1 MSITQPSPLPGAPTA
16 GATASDLRSQPA
28 VGVVGVLVAS
38 TLCLVLGVLIR
49 PIDSLQILGAVT
61 TFSLPVLIASAL
73 WWHGWPARG
82 SSRAASGLLNT
93 ALIAGLAVILTAV
106 AQVIV
111 GRGDLAHLLS
121 STPAGHAL
129 GRPPFPSFPWT
140 LPLAA
145 LIFLA
150 MIQLTFVCDRR
161 PLRRLGTARAGVA
174 AIVLSWIIG
183 VVAYELLANWNA
195 VVPPV
200 AQSALG
206 LSNPGG
212 PVGAFNLLA
221 WTLCVAVWSVVLFI
235 PLRGRAFAAIGSVPA
250 RLLAGNATTLALGW
264 GMFLLLSGPL
274 GLTVPEIAAACGV
287 IIAASLVA
295 TLIFE
300 GWPARRLGATAARDG
315 VLLATIALLAAGLFI
330 ALKALGDARTTWPPA
345 DPVYLWM
352 TVCALNFVAAG
363 SILWYGVWRRWPVAA
378 PGAPAEPAAEADR

>member
-1 MSITQPSPLPGAPTA
+1 MSITQPTPLPGAATQ

-28 VGVVGVLVAS
+28 VGVVGVLVAV
-38 TLCLVLGVLIR
+38 TLCLVLGVLIV
-49 PIDSLQILGAVT
+49 PVDSLQILGAVT

-73 WWHGWPARG
+73 WWHGWPASS
-82 SSRAASGLLNT
+82 SSRVASGLLNT
-93 ALIAGLAVILTAV
+93 ALVAGLALILTAL

-121 STPAGHAL
+121 TTPAVAGPGHA
-129 GRPPFPSFPWT
+129 RPPFPSFPWT

-161 PLRRLGTARAGVA
+161 PLRWLGTPGAGIA
-174 AIVLSWIIG
+174 AIVLSWIVG
-183 VVAYELLANWNA
+183 LVAYELLADWNA
-195 VVPPV
+195 VLPRI
-200 AQSALG
+200 AQAALG

-212 PVGAFNLLA
+212 PVGAFNLLG

-235 PLRGRAFAAIGSVPA
+235 PLHGRMFGWIGSVPA
-250 RLLAGNATTLALGW
+250 RLVAGNAITLALGW

-274 GLTVPEIAAACGV
+274 GLTVPEIAAGCGTV
-287 IIAASLVA
+287 IAASLVA
-295 TLIFE
+295 ALVFE
-300 GWPARRLGATAARDG
+300 GWPARRLQAAAARDG
-315 VLLATIALLAAGLFI
+315 ALLATIALLAAVLFI
-330 ALKALGDARTTWPPA
+330 VLKAVGDARTSWPAA

-378 PGAPAEPAAEADR
+378 PTPAAAEGDR

>member
-1 MSITQPSPLPGAPTA
+1 MSITQPTPLPGTAAA

-28 VGVVGVLVAS
+28 VGVVGVLVAF
-38 TLCLVLGVLIR
+38 TLCVVLGVLIV
-49 PIDSLQILGAVT
+49 PVDSLQILGAVT

-73 WWHGWPARG
+73 WWHGWPASG
-82 SSRAASGLLNT
+82 SSRVASGLLNT
-93 ALIAGLAVILTAV
+93 ALIAGVAVILTAL

-121 STPAGHAL
+121 TTPAVAGPGHAP
-129 GRPPFPSFPWT
+129 PPFPSFPWT

-161 PLRRLGTARAGVA
+161 PLRRLGTPGAGIA
-174 AIVLSWIIG
+174 AIALSWIVG
-183 VVAYELLANWNA
+183 LVAYELLTNWNA
-195 VVPPV
+195 VLPPV
-200 AQSALG
+200 AQAALG

-212 PVGAFNLLA
+212 PVGAFNLLG

-235 PLRGRAFAAIGSVPA
+235 PLRGRMFARIASVPA
-250 RLLAGNATTLALGW
+250 RLVAGNATTLALGW

-274 GLTVPEIAAACGV
+274 GLTVPEIAAGCGAV
-287 IIAASLVA
+287 IAASLIA
-295 TLIFE
+295 ALIFE
-300 GWPARRLGATAARDG
+300 GWPARRLQRAVARDG
-315 VLLATIALLAAGLFI
+315 VLLATIALLAAVLFI
-330 ALKALGDARTTWPPA
+330 VLKALGDARTNWPAA
-345 DPVYLWM
+345 DPVYLWI

-378 PGAPAEPAAEADR
+378 PAPAPAEADR